1 MTPEPIPEEYASVVP
16 LHSVPGETERLAPH
30 DREAEQA
37 VVGSLMIAP
46 ATIADVS
53 EVMDP
58 ADHYVP
64 AHETV
69 HRAILALHAQAQPV
83 DPITL
88 GHYLEQT
95 GDLRRAGGRSY
106 LHTMIQAVPS
116 TANAAYYAEIVHDLA
131 RRRRSIEVG
140 TRIVQAGMSAE
151 ATEDD
156 LREAL
161 ALGAATVPAV
171 WPEPIPLDR
180 QPKLPPFPVHA
191 LPGWVSDFVV
201 ALAEETQTPV
211 DLAGALALSVLATA
225 AGGRAVVQVRGRWR
239 EPTNLF
245 VVVALGPANRKSAVF
260 AAMTAP
266 LYEAENTLVEGSN
279 LTIVEAEVTAR
290 MAREA
295 ADKAAAQAA
304 KAEGPE
310 RDNLVAEA
318 IGLAQTAESLTVP
331 PRPRLLAD
339 DATPET
345 VTTLLAEQGGRLA
358 VMSAEGGI
366 LDIIAG
372 RYSGVPNMEVFLKGH
387 AGDRLRVD
395 RRTRQEFIEAP
406 ALTMGLAVQP
416 SVLEDIGKNRGFDGR
431 GLLARFLYCL
441 PESLVGYRKIDPDPV
456 PPAVGA
462 TYERNV
468 FALTLKLADW
478 TDPLVVQVGPE
489 ADAALKA
496 YSERLE
502 PQLRTKGGRLGH
514 IGKWAGKLVGAAARI
529 AGLLHLAEHIDGGT
543 NTPISATTMG
553 AAIELADYFAAHALT
568 VFDLMGA
575 DTTLARAR
583 SLLSVLEDNGWE
595 SVSRRDLFA
604 KLSRSEFPTIAELE
618 PAAAVLE
625 EHGYL
630 RSETPPRTG
639 KRGRPPAPRYLI
651 HPRVREAK
659 A

>member
-1 MTPEPIPEEYASVVP
+1 MTALPVDGQYAPVVP
-16 LHSVPGETERLAPH
+16 LHSGPGGVESMAPH

-37 VVGSLMIAP
+37 VVGALMLAP
-46 ATIADVS
+46 SVIVDVNGA
-53 EVMDP
+53 MDP
-58 ADHYVP
+58 GDHYVP
-64 AHETV
+64 AHETI
-69 HRAILALHAQAQPV
+69 HRAILALHAQGQPV

-95 GDLRRAGGRSY
+95 GELTRAGGRPY
-106 LHTMIQAVPS
+106 LHTLIQAVPS
-116 TANAAYYAEIVHDLA
+116 AANATYYAEIVRDLA

-140 TRIVQAGMSAE
+140 TRIVQAGMSPE

-156 LREAL
+156 LRDAL
-161 ALGAATVPAV
+161 ALGAGTVPAA
-171 WPEPIPLDR
+171 WPEPIPLAR
-180 QPKLPPFPVHA
+180 QPKLPPFPVHK
-191 LPGWVSDFVV
+191 LPGWVSEFVV
-201 ALAEETQTPV
+201 AVAEETQTPV
-211 DLAGALALSVLATA
+211 DLAGVLALSVLATA
-225 AGGRAVVQVRGRWR
+225 AGGRAVVHVRGRWR

-245 VVVALGPANRKSAVF
+245 VVAALGPANRKSAVF

-266 LYEAENTLVEGSN
+266 LYEAENSLVEGSN

-366 LDIIAG
+366 FDIIAG
-372 RYSGVPNMEVFLKGH
+372 RYSGTANMEVFLKGH

-395 RRTRQEFIEAP
+395 RRSRQEFIEAP

-441 PESLVGYRKIDPDPV
+441 PESLVGFRKINPDPV
-456 PPAVGA
+456 PAAVAA

-468 FALTLKLADW
+468 YALTLKLADW

-489 ADAALKA
+489 ADAALMA
-496 YSERLE
+496 YAERLE

-514 IGKWAGKLVGAAARI
+514 IGKWAGKLVGATARI

-543 NTPISATTMG
+543 NTPITAATMN

-575 DTTLARAR
+575 DATLARAR
-583 SLLSVLEDNGWE
+583 TLLSVLEDNGWE

-618 PAAAVLE
+618 PVAAVLE

-639 KRGRPPAPRYLI
+639 KRGRPPAPPVP
-651 HPRVREAK
+651 HPPPRA
-659 A
+659 

>member
-1 MTPEPIPEEYASVVP
+1 MTSDPAFEQYGTVVP
-16 LHSVPGETERLAPH
+16 LHSAPTGTANAPH

-37 VVGSLMIAP
+37 VVGALMLAPGVIAEVN
-46 ATIADVS
+46 D
-53 EVMDP
+53 VMDP
-58 ADHYVP
+58 ADHYLP
-64 AHETV
+64 AHETI
-69 HRAILALHAQAQPV
+69 HRAILALHSQGRPV

-95 GDLRRAGGRSY
+95 GDLSRAGGRPY
-106 LHTMIQAVPS
+106 LHTLVQAVPS
-116 TANAAYYAEIVHDLA
+116 SANAAYYAEIVHGLA

-140 TRIVQAGMSAE
+140 TRIVQAGMSPE
-151 ATEDD
+151 ATDED

-161 ALGAATVPAV
+161 ALGTAAVPGG

-180 QPKLPPFPVHA
+180 QPKLPPFPTHA
-191 LPGWVSDFVV
+191 LPGWVGDFVA
-201 ALAEETQTPV
+201 ALAEETQTPP

-225 AGGRAVVQVRGRWR
+225 AGGRAVVHVRGRWR

-266 LYEAENTLVEGSN
+266 LYEAENTLVEGSS
-279 LTIVEAEVTAR
+279 LAIVEAEVTAR

-304 KAEGPE
+304 KADGPE

-331 PRPRLLAD
+331 PQPRLLAD
-339 DATPET
+339 DATPE
-345 VTTLLAEQGGRLA
+345 VISTLLAEQGGRLA

-366 LDIIAG
+366 FDIIAG
-372 RYSGVPNMEVFLKGH
+372 RYSGTPNMEVFLKGH

-395 RRTRQEFIEAP
+395 RRSRKEFIEAP

-416 SVLEDIGKNRGFDGR
+416 SLLEDIGKNRGFDGR

-441 PESLVGYRKIDPDPV
+441 PESLVGYRKVDPEPV
-456 PPAVGA
+456 PAAVAA

-468 FALTLKLADW
+468 YALTLRLADW

-489 ADAALKA
+489 AHAALKA
-496 YSERLE
+496 YEQQIE
-502 PQLRTKGGRLGH
+502 PQLRAKGGRLGH
-514 IGKWAGKLVGAAARI
+514 IGKWAGKLIGATARI
-529 AGLLHLAEHIDGGT
+529 AGLLHLAEHVDGGT
-543 NTPISATTMG
+543 NKPISEATMRG
-553 AAIELADYFAAHALT
+553 AIGLADYFAAHALT

-575 DTTLARAR
+575 DATLARAR
-583 SLLSVLEDNGWE
+583 TLLSVLEDNGWE

-604 KLSRSEFPTIAELE
+604 KLSRSEFPTIADLE
-618 PAAAVLE
+618 PVAAVLE
-625 EHGYL
+625 EHGYI

-651 HPRVREAK
+651 HPSVREAK
-659 A
+659 S